1 MDSQPE
7 AVSSIMNLL
16 FRGFYSTAF
25 QPIVDTGTRKSIGF
39 ESLLRG
45 PEGTLLADPGRLF
58 NEVGH
63 LPEDDLLNLDRAC
76 IDSAVRTG
84 KDLPDKT
91 LIFINILG
99 TTLLRMTS
107 LLNEFLS
114 RLCELQIDPARIV
127 FEVSETT
134 NRELT
139 EHISTVLQL
148 FQRSGI
154 RVALDDIGVRSPY
167 LYHLLYLEPEFIKLD
182 RIFIKG
188 IDRDSRKQ
196 DLVQC
201 MTGMAS
207 TMGARLIAEG
217 IETAQEFEVMKALG
231 VPLSQGYYLGRP
243 QPAKQWQLAG
253 AARCTGRES
262 QEITQCLSGHRGNN
276 DVNGKH
282 RKNDDSKDDE
292 FEIY

>member
-1 MDSQPE
+1 MDTQSDT
-7 AVSSIMNLL
+7 VNSITNLL

-25 QPIVDTGTRKSIGF
+25 QPIVDTATRASIGF

-45 PEGTLLADPGRLF
+45 PEGTLLEEPARLF
-58 NEVGH
+58 NEAGY
-63 LPEDDLLNLDRAC
+63 LPEDIRLTLDRAC
-76 IDSAVRTG
+76 IYSAVRTG
-84 KDLPDKT
+84 KNLPDNT
-91 LIFINILG
+91 QIFINILG
-99 TTLLRMTS
+99 TTMIGMTS
-107 LLNEFLS
+107 MLNEFLS
-114 RLCELQIDPARIV
+114 LLDELQIDPARIV

-139 EHISTVLQL
+139 DPISAVLHL
-148 FQRSGI
+148 FRRSGI

-196 DLVQC
+196 DLVHC
-201 MTGMAS
+201 MTGMAK

-217 IETAQEFEVMKALG
+217 IETVQEFEVMKALG

-243 QPAKQWQLAG
+243 KSAKQWQLVGTAVRSG
-253 AARCTGRES
+253 SES
-262 QEITQCLSGHRGNN
+262 
-276 DVNGKH
+276 
-282 RKNDDSKDDE
+282 
-292 FEIY
+292 

>member
-1 MDSQPE
+1 MESQPE
-7 AVSSIMNLL
+7 AVSCIMNLL
-16 FRGFYSTAF
+16 FRGCYSTAF

-45 PEGTLLADPGRLF
+45 PEGTLLADPERLF
-58 NEVGH
+58 NEVGY
-63 LPEDDLLNLDRAC
+63 LPEDTMLTLDRAC

-84 KDLPDKT
+84 KNLPDNT

-99 TTLLRMTS
+99 TTMMRMASMLDAFLALLG
-107 LLNEFLS
+107 
-114 RLCELQIDPARIV
+114 ELQIDPARIV

-139 EHISTVLQL
+139 EHISAVLHL
-148 FQRSGI
+148 LQRSGI

-196 DLVQC
+196 DLVHC
-201 MTGMAS
+201 MTGMAR
-207 TMGARLIAEG
+207 TMGARLVAEG
-217 IETAQEFEVMKALG
+217 IETAQEFEVMEALG
-231 VPLSQGYYLGRP
+231 VPLSQGNYLGRP

-253 AARCTGRES
+253 APLPGGSE
-262 QEITQCLSGHRGNN
+262 L
-276 DVNGKH
+276 
-282 RKNDDSKDDE
+282 
-292 FEIY
+292 

>member
-1 MDSQPE
+1 MDTQSE
-7 AVSSIMNLL
+7 VVSTITSLL

-25 QPIVDTGTRKSIGF
+25 QPIVDTGTRRPIGF

-58 NEVGH
+58 NAAGY
-63 LPEDDLLNLDRAC
+63 LPEDTRLTLDRAC

-84 KDLPDKT
+84 KNLPDKS
-91 LIFINILG
+91 LIFINIMGG
-99 TTLLRMTS
+99 TMVRMTS
-107 LLNEFLS
+107 MLNEFLS
-114 RLCELQIDPARIV
+114 LLGELQIDPARIV

-139 EHISTVLQL
+139 EHIAAVLRL
-148 FQRSGI
+148 LRRSGI

-182 RIFIKG
+182 RIFVKG

-196 DLVQC
+196 DLVHC
-201 MTGMAS
+201 MTGMAK
-207 TMGARLIAEG
+207 TMGGRLIAEG

-231 VPLSQGYYLGRP
+231 VPLTQGYYLGRP
-243 QPAKQWQLAG
+243 QPANQWQLAG
-253 AARCTGRES
+253 PALRTGRES
-262 QEITQCLSGHRGNN
+262 
-276 DVNGKH
+276 
-282 RKNDDSKDDE
+282 
-292 FEIY
+292 